1 MILAPASPVLGPPRA
16 AGTTRAARPSNT
28 TPMGMISEF
37 KAFAMKGNVVDMA
50 VGVIIGG
57 AFGKIVGSMVSDV
70 MMPVIGLATGGISFS
85 EQRLELKEATDT
97 AAAVTLNYGVFI
109 DAIINFV
116 IIAFCLFMVIKAMN
130 AAKKQEA
137 AAPPA
142 PAAPPRQEVLLE
154 EIRDLLR
161 KR

>member
-1 MILAPASPVLGPPRA
+1 MSFV
-16 AGTTRAARPSNT
+16 
-28 TPMGMISEF
+28 SEF
-37 KAFAMKGNVVDMA
+37 KAFALKGNVVDMA

-57 AFGKIVGSMVSDV
+57 AFGAIVGSMVSDIL
-70 MMPVIGLATGGISFS
+70 MPVIGLVTGGISFS
-85 EQRLELKEATDT
+85 EKFYALDGKPYPSL
-97 AAAVTLNYGVFI
+97 AAAKAAGASVMQWGTFV
-109 DAIINFV
+109 DKVINFF

-130 AAKKQEA
+130 SAKKKEEA
-137 AAPPA
+137 APAPA

>member
-1 MILAPASPVLGPPRA
+1 
-16 AGTTRAARPSNT
+16 
-28 TPMGMISEF
+28 MGMLSEF

-57 AFGKIVGSMVSDV
+57 AFGAIVGSMVSDV
-70 MMPVIGLATGGISFS
+70 MMPVIGKATGGISFS
-85 EQRLELKEATDT
+85 DQFLALDGGTYASLEAAT
-97 AAAVTLNYGVFI
+97 AAGASVMKYGAFL
-109 DAIINFV
+109 DTIIRFV
-116 IIAFCLFMVIKAMN
+116 IVAFCLFLVIKAMN
-130 AAKKQEA
+130 AAKRKEA
-137 AAPPA
+137 AAPAPA

>member
-1 MILAPASPVLGPPRA
+1 
-16 AGTTRAARPSNT
+16 
-28 TPMGMISEF
+28 MGMISEF

-70 MMPVIGLATGGISFS
+70 MMPVIGMATGGISFS
-85 EQRLELKEATDT
+85 EQKLELKAATDT
-97 AAAVTLNYGVFI
+97 APAVTMNYGVFI

-130 AAKKQEA
+130 AAKKKEA

>member
-1 MILAPASPVLGPPRA
+1 
-16 AGTTRAARPSNT
+16 
-28 TPMGMISEF
+28 MGMISEF

-85 EQRLELKEATDT
+85 AQKVELKAAAGDK
-97 AAAVTLNYGVFI
+97 AAVTMNYGTFI
-109 DAIINFV
+109 DTIIQFLIV
-116 IIAFCLFMVIKAMN
+116 AFCLFMVIKAMN
-130 AAKKQEA
+130 AAKKKEA

>member
-1 MILAPASPVLGPPRA
+1 
-16 AGTTRAARPSNT
+16 
-28 TPMGMISEF
+28 MGMITEF

-57 AFGKIVGSMVSDV
+57 AFGAIVGSLVSDV
-70 MMPVIGLATGGISFS
+70 MMPVVGLATGGISFS
-85 EQRLELKEATDT
+85 DQTIALK
-97 AAAVTLNYGVFI
+97 AAVTDSSGAVTAPAVLLSYGKLI
-109 DAIINFV
+109 DTIIKFLIV
-116 IIAFCLFMVIKAMN
+116 ALCLFMVIKAMN
-130 AAKKQEA
+130 AAKRQEA